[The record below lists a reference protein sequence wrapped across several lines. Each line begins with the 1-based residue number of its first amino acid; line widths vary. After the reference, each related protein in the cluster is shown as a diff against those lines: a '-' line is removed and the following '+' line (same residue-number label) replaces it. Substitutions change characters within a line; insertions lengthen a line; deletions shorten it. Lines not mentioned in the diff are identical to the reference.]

1 MKNRTYIFKKTHEV
15 NKELFAELLNAAR
28 GGRTMKDFAD
38 ACGVNPSTLTRIMQ
52 KANKGASSTELLE
65 AIAEHAA
72 PNSGVTLDEL
82 AQANGYTLESDDGIK
97 ARKVSSYLD
106 NSEALIR
113 NILVQGL
120 LDRGAD
126 VRMGRIRYTFSK
138 SLSLSPDALLMTNA
152 FGQEDEVWFSDSL
165 LAVPR
170 MTRPDDHPIVKSRVK
185 QMAFEKLARF
195 VFISMNKVDLFRPTR
210 YSLVVF
216 DREMYDII
224 VEEFA
229 ETIVPTDISIIRIDS
244 LNGCIADEFMLPHQT
259 KGNQDSYF
267 MSTAVVSDDQ
277 EYLSSDI
284 YSEEE

>member
-1 MKNRTYIFKKTHEV
+1 MKKTYIFKKTHEL

-28 GGRTMKDFAD
+28 GGRTMKDFAE

-72 PNSGVTLDEL
+72 PNSGVTLEEL
-82 AQANGYTLESDDGIK
+82 AQANGYTLERDTGIK
-97 ARKVSSYLD
+97 ATKLSAYME
-106 NSEALIR
+106 NSETLIR

-152 FGQEDEVWFSDSL
+152 FGHEDEIWFSDSI

-170 MTRPDDHPIVKSRVK
+170 MTRPDDHPINRSRVK

-195 VFISMNKVDLFRPTR
+195 VFISMNKVDLYRPTR

-216 DREMYDII
+216 DQEMYDII

-229 ETIVPTDISIIRIDS
+229 ETVVPTDISIIRIDS
-244 LNGCIADEFMLPHQT
+244 LNGCIANEYMLPHNE
-259 KGNQDSYF
+259 KGAQESYF
-267 MSTAVVSDDQ
+267 MTTAVVEEDQ
-277 EYLSSDI
+277 DYLSSDI
-284 YSEEE
+284 YDEEE